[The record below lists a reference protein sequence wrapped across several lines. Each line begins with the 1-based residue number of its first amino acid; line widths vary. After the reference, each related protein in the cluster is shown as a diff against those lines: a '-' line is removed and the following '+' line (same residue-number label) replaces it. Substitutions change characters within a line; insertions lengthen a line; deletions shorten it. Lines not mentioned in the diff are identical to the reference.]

1 MRKLR
6 SLSSAWPLGLSERQ
20 PCPSQPLRKSGF
32 KGPHPTLPI
41 CLYPNRGRDV
51 SRVTQRVRGKD
62 GVIAQATPLPA
73 GPHHNVSRPRE
84 VNHREKGT
92 KLGVPG
98 LGLLLG
104 KQAAQKQNPQSEVY
118 SQQSSPPPSPARDRD
133 RQAGGED
140 GAPGAEGP
148 LRNRE
153 GPRPPSQ
160 TMSGSPSLAKSTV
173 PPCPALGRGEGAL
186 APG

>member
-1 MRKLR
+1 M
-6 SLSSAWPLGLSERQ
+6 
-20 PCPSQPLRKSGF
+20 
-32 KGPHPTLPI
+32 
-41 CLYPNRGRDV
+41 
-51 SRVTQRVRGKD
+51 
-62 GVIAQATPLPA
+62 
-73 GPHHNVSRPRE
+73 
-84 VNHREKGT
+84 NHRDRGT
-92 KLGVPG
+92 KLGVPR

-104 KQAAQKQNPQSEVY
+104 KQTAQQQNPQSEVY

-133 RQAGGED
+133 RQAEGED

-153 GPRPPSQ
+153 GPRPPGH
-160 TMSGSPSLAKSTV
+160 TVSGFPSLAESTV